1 MERLK
6 EELDELIF
14 GSLSEVRSDFSRM
27 VEEASLGKKVIIS
40 VHGKP
45 KAVLIGFEDYRRLE
59 ELIELLEDRYLEERT
74 KERLAASSG
83 RTLPLEEVEQL
94 ARDGKL

>member
-6 EELDELIF
+6 EELKEVIF
-14 GSLSEVRSDFSRM
+14 GGISEVRGDLSRM
-27 VEEASLGKKVIIS
+27 VEEAAAGRRVIIS

-45 KAVLIGFEDYRRLE
+45 KAILLGFEDYRKME
-59 ELIELLEDRYLEERT
+59 ELIELLEDRYLQERA

-83 RTLPLEEVEQL
+83 KTQALEEVEQMI
-94 ARDGKL
+94 RNG

>member
-1 MERLK
+1 MERVK

-14 GSLSEVRSDFSRM
+14 GSLSEIRSDFSRM
-27 VEEASLGKKVIIS
+27 VEEASSGKKVIIS

-59 ELIELLEDRYLEERT
+59 ELIELLEDYYLEERT
-74 KERLAASSG
+74 KERLATSSG
-83 RTLPLEEVEQL
+83 KTLPLEEVEQL

>member
-14 GSLSEVRSDFSRM
+14 GSLSEIRSDFSRM
-27 VEEASLGKKVIIS
+27 VEEASSGKKVIIS

-59 ELIELLEDRYLEERT
+59 ELIELLEDRYLKERA

-83 RTLPLEEVEQL
+83 RTFPLEEVEQL
-94 ARDGKL
+94 AQDGKL

>member
-14 GSLSEVRSDFSRM
+14 GSISEVRSDFSRM
-27 VEEASLGKKVIIS
+27 VEEASSGRRVIIS

-45 KAVLIGFEDYRRLE
+45 KAVLIGFEDYRKLE
-59 ELIELLEDRYLEERT
+59 ELIELLEDRYLEERA
-74 KERLAASSG
+74 KERLASSSG
-83 RTLPLEEVEQL
+83 KTLPLEEVEQL
-94 ARDGKL
+94 AQDGKL